1 MSLFAPTDADAH
13 GRVDLAVTV
22 RAARVPDADG
32 IADVAATRGPLPA
45 GFADRV
51 AAWAQDPGRTVLVAE
66 RDGLV
71 TGWAMLARWTG
82 YADVPDGWYVSAL
95 TVHPD
100 RRRTGAGTRLLAGL
114 LGRADHERAPVRSV
128 VNARNT
134 PSLALHARQGF
145 GEAGRA
151 ATYAG
156 ITFDGGTGVLLH
168 RAGRRAEDGT

>member
-1 MSLFAPTDADAH
+1 MSLFAPTDAGAH
-13 GRVDLAVTV
+13 GRADPAVEV
-22 RAARVPDADG
+22 RAAGAPDADG
-32 IADVAATRGPLPA
+32 IADVAATRGPLPG
-45 GFADRV
+45 GFTDRV
-51 AAWAQDPGRTVLVAE
+51 AAWTQDPDRTVLVAE
-66 RDGLV
+66 RGGVV
-71 TGWAMLARWTG
+71 TGWGMLARWSG

-114 LGRADHERAPVRSV
+114 LGRADAERAAVRSV
-128 VNARNT
+128 VNARNA

-145 GEAGRA
+145 REAGRA

-168 RAGRRAEDGT
+168 RAGRAGSAA